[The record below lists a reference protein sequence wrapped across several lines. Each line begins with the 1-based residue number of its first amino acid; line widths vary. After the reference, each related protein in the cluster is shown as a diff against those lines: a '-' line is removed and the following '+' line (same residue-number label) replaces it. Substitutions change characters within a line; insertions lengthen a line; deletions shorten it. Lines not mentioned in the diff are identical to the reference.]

1 MHQRAAGMNAGE
13 VILAKRLMTMAVLNV
28 MNGGE
33 EEATFVALMAWCCLT
48 RERQRPDDL
57 RSKFVPTSEDLLK
70 SFALAPIFLAYTA
83 FFAIF
88 ELSKIRRL
96 FRQRPLFGQLR

>member
-1 MHQRAAGMNAGE
+1 MAA
-13 VILAKRLMTMAVLNV
+13 LNV

-33 EEATFVALMAWCCLT
+33 EEAGGAQARKRRDSRRQSPVFSA
-48 RERQRPDDL
+48 ERQRPDDL
-57 RSKFVPTSEDLLK
+57 RSKFVPTSEDFLK
-70 SFALAPIFLAYTA
+70 SFAPAPIFLAYTA
-83 FFAIF
+83 FLAIF